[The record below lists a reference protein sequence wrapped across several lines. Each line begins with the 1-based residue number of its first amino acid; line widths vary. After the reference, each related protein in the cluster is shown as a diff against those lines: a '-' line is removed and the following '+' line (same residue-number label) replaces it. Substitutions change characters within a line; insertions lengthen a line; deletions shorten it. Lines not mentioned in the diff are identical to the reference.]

1 MVDRWKLL
9 TTHLADIREEKNGG
23 MREEYMRAK
32 LERKV
37 YYAEVIEINAHFLLI
52 FFFFFF
58 LLFLLYVFSFFN
70 YIGNG
75 NNING

>member
-9 TTHLADIREEKNGG
+9 TTHLADIREEKKRGDEG
-23 MREEYMRAK
+23 EYMRAK

-52 FFFFFF
+52 FFFFF
-58 LLFLLYVFSFFN
+58 LLLYCTFSFSIFN